1 MRKRTRLYLALG
13 GALTLLTAGALLPRA
28 HSAEVPE
35 AAAPESTYVL
45 REYDGRIAV
54 YCGRHAEPAA
64 VTDIEVRLLPEP
76 DRQAL
81 SRGIGAEDPRSLC
94 MLLEDLGS

>member
-28 HSAEVPE
+28 RSAEISDS
-35 AAAPESTYVL
+35 AAPESAYML

-54 YCGRHAEPAA
+54 YCGLRAEPAA
-64 VTDIEVRLLPEP
+64 VTDIEVQLLPEA

-81 SRGIGAEDPRSLC
+81 SRGIGAEDPRSLS